1 MKKYLSARLEV
12 VQSATV
18 RQSAAVA
25 LLVAAGASHAAGDV
39 DVSAAVSTIG
49 TGAAAI
55 AALGAAYLAL
65 TVLKKLWRKLG
76 G

>member
-1 MKKYLSARLEV
+1 MKKYLFARLEA

-25 LLVAAGASHAAGDV
+25 LLVAAGASHADGV
-39 DVSAAVSTIG
+39 DVSAAVTTIG

>member
-1 MKKYLSARLEV
+1 MKKTISARLQAIQARHIV
-12 VQSATV
+12 AP
-18 RQSAAVA
+18 A
-25 LLVAAGASHAAGDV
+25 LLIAAGGARAEGI
-39 DVSAAVSTIG
+39 DVSAAVTTIG

-55 AALGAAYLAL
+55 AALGIAYLGL

>member
-1 MKKYLSARLEV
+1 MKEQISVRLEAIQARHLV
-12 VQSATV
+12 AP
-18 RQSAAVA
+18 A
-25 LLVAAGASHAAGDV
+25 LLFAAGAARAEGIDV
-39 DVSAAVSTIG
+39 TAAVSTIG

-55 AALGAAYLAL
+55 AALGIAYLGL